1 MGVPLDLTTDPRT
14 LKTSPPFPSLTFGG
28 FATNRFVQRLIWK
41 GGESLPSDMSLR
53 VPAVTLVFGFSR
65 RKPPSVEPDGK
76 TSGKLGRPL
85 TRLSPRH
92 FFLFS
97 GRRNVAQRRKERNVG
112 ESSAVQLPGLPQP
125 FLHPRFGDKG
135 PKGRNS
141 SVTFGRLVTL
151 DARNFGLWPA
161 VAGRRGGDS
170 SFTNILLALDS
181 RFSIFYS
188 SFLVVRLEAWNLRS
202 PPRR

>member
-112 ESSAVQLPGLPQP
+112 ESSAVQLPGLRLTLYLPVSVWG
-125 FLHPRFGDKG
+125 LTPRVLCVL
-135 PKGRNS
+135 RW
-141 SVTFGRLVTL
+141 LVVCSR
-151 DARNFGLWPA
+151 ARN
-161 VAGRRGGDS
+161 
-170 SFTNILLALDS
+170 
-181 RFSIFYS
+181 
-188 SFLVVRLEAWNLRS
+188 
-202 PPRR
+202 PPQTPT

>member
-112 ESSAVQLPGLPQP
+112 ESSAVQLPGLRLTRLRFP
-125 FLHPRFGDKG
+125 FVRMVIMVEGAAQRFPSDISSPR
-135 PKGRNS
+135 
-141 SVTFGRLVTL
+141 SVVTTYQI
-151 DARNFGLWPA
+151 FPH
-161 VAGRRGGDS
+161 GGDQQ
-170 SFTNILLALDS
+170 IL
-181 RFSIFYS
+181 
-188 SFLVVRLEAWNLRS
+188 
-202 PPRR
+202 